1 MEITPPYGYGSIVPL
16 EKHHKVLLPNL
27 PAAGGGAVPSFA
39 AKMNAMAISSAE
51 FAVAGR
57 DYPIVFTRLESG
69 AYAPLVVLGLSDQ
82 RNLYVV
88 DGHWIA
94 GNYVPA
100 FARRYPFCLSQV
112 LLDGVAQADKLVC
125 IDRAYIDAAGVTL
138 FAADGSPTARWNER
152 QRLLA
157 EYESNSEATAQ
168 MCAGLDK
175 LGLFEPFTFQVTNG
189 LQTQLKIDG
198 IFRIDEGRFV
208 ALKAASHKAL
218 AEKGWAA
225 RVYAHLFSLA
235 NFSRLHQR
243 AQTVAADEAAAKK
256 RAARE

>member
-16 EKHHKVLLPNL
+16 EKQHKVLLPNL
-27 PAAGGGAVPSFA
+27 PAAGGGAVPAFA
-39 AKMNAMAISSAE
+39 GMMNAMAISSAE

-69 AYAPLVVLGLSDQ
+69 AYAPLVMLGLSDD
-82 RNLYVV
+82 RNLYVA
-88 DGHWIA
+88 DGRWV
-94 GNYVPA
+94 GGSYVPA

-125 IDRAYIDAAGVTL
+125 IDRAYIDDAGVAL
-138 FAADGSPTARWNER
+138 FAADGTPSPRWSER
-152 QRLLA
+152 RRLLA
-157 EYESNSEATAQ
+157 EYESDLEATAQ
-168 MCAGLDK
+168 MCAGLDQ
-175 LGLFEPFTFQVTNG
+175 LGLFEPFTFQVTDG
-189 LQTQLKIDG
+189 ARTQLQLGG
-198 IFRIDEGRFV
+198 IFRIDEARFV
-208 ALKAASHKAL
+208 ALKGASHKAL

-235 NFSRLHQR
+235 NFARLHER
-243 AQTVAADEAAAKK
+243 AQAVAAAEAEARK